1 MVEEVVD
8 QTVGRVLPHMTAEMV
23 AQCLSVDEVGH
34 SAPAPVVV
42 VEGFVGGG
50 LARLTTTPL
59 PTIANLMMTGVTVI
73 GITKGAKAL
82 GPGRGT
88 RDPDLV
94 VDPDRDPDD
103 GRFRGLDP
111 VLGVG
116 TGLGV
121 LVQGPDL
128 DPAPQVDRDT
138 GRRQCQSRLLALSCR

>member
-1 MVEEVVD
+1 
-8 QTVGRVLPHMTAEMV
+8 MTAEMV

-42 VEGFVGGG
+42 VEGFVGAG

-59 PTIANLMMTGVTVI
+59 PTIAMPMMIGVTVI

-103 GRFRGLDP
+103 DHARFRGLDP
-111 VLGVG
+111 VLGDG

-121 LVQGPDL
+121 LVQRPDL
-128 DPAPQVDRDT
+128 DPAQQVDRDT